1 MCGESEPI
9 AVRPMDLLECL
20 VVFSCSPKQGRNR
33 NLQETTHL
41 WIRQKL
47 VISKLLTR
55 FNQRLFF
62 AGTTIGTGSVGSPTL
77 LSPFLGET
85 CQDRREICH
94 TRDRSSRK
102 KRGMIGRQATNG
114 PKTKSASA
122 TLASGVLWETTVK
135 QELRHKKP
143 RALHASQKSNLHY
156 HARAAYEP
164 CGQGAKSSASNRRL
178 WPAPGSWWSA
188 AGWAAQSRSAPWGLG
203 EG

>member
-33 NLQETTHL
+33 SLQETAHP

-47 VISKLLTR
+47 VISKLLAR

-62 AGTTIGTGSVGSPTL
+62 AGTTIGTWSVGSPTL

-85 CQDRREICH
+85 CHILRETCH
-94 TRDRSSRK
+94 TRAKSSRK

-122 TLASGVLWETTVK
+122 ALASGVLWDTTVK
-135 QELRHKKP
+135 QEVRHKKL
-143 RALHASQKSNLHY
+143 RALHASRKTNLLY
-156 HARAAYEP
+156 HVWAAFQP

-178 WPAPGSWWSA
+178 LPAPGSWWSS
-188 AGWAAQSRSAPWGLG
+188 AGWAAQSRSAP
-203 EG
+203 